1 MARETPEQLTAHWRL
16 QAPAPP
22 ARLHGPQRPLSGA
35 ADRLLAR
42 ALDPLSSPA
51 SADSQLHSWPRGV
64 QALVGVSARSGSG
77 WQKPWHAHG
86 GCSHTRPPLH
96 GHLYPWLAFASRS
109 PALSPQAHWSGE
121 CEGLLH
127 THTHSRHTDTHT
139 HQVHRHTHT
148 PGSLTHTHTH
158 SRLTYTHRAGSHT
171 HTHTQRAHTHT
182 PSTHTP
188 GTHTHTHTRLTHTHQ
203 AHTHTPGTHTHQA
216 HTDTRHTPTPTPGT
230 HTNTCTP
237 GTHRHKGT
245 QTQAQR
251 HTHRHTG
258 AHTHTRATSAQRQG
272 RAGRGS
278 SWVRGAQATPGP
290 RGQRV

>member
-182 PSTHTP
+182 PSSHTHTQ
-188 GTHTHTHTRLTHTHQ
+188 HTHTRHTHTHTHQ
-203 AHTHTPGTHTHQA
+203 AHTHTPGSHTH
-216 HTDTRHTPTPTPGT
+216 TRHT
-230 HTNTCTP
+230 HTP
-237 GTHRHKGT
+237 GTHRH
-245 QTQAQR
+245 
-251 HTHRHTG
+251 
-258 AHTHTRATSAQRQG
+258 
-272 RAGRGS
+272 
-278 SWVRGAQATPGP
+278 
-290 RGQRV
+290 

>member
-109 PALSPQAHWSGE
+109 PALSPQAHWSGK

-148 PGSLTHTHTH
+148 PGSLTHTHT
-158 SRLTYTHRAGSHT
+158 AGSHT
-171 HTHTQRAHTHT
+171 HTEQAHTHT
-182 PSTHTP
+182 HTAGSHTHTQL
-188 GTHTHTHTRLTHTHQ
+188 THTHTHNHMLIAYTYTTY
-203 AHTHTPGTHTHQA
+203 THTPHTYSIPYTTYTHTQI
-216 HTDTRHTPTPTPGT
+216 
-230 HTNTCTP
+230 
-237 GTHRHKGT
+237 
-245 QTQAQR
+245 
-251 HTHRHTG
+251 
-258 AHTHTRATSAQRQG
+258 
-272 RAGRGS
+272 
-278 SWVRGAQATPGP
+278 P
-290 RGQRV
+290 RL